1 MQIEKL
7 LAGTST
13 VHRFGHRLLVKS
25 SKGIRVLIRY
35 AERVPYV
42 FFFFFSDVI
51 LSQKGDRHG
60 E

>member
-1 MQIEKL
+1 
-7 LAGTST
+7 

-42 FFFFFSDVI
+42 FFLFFYDVI
-51 LSQKGDRHG
+51 LSEKGERHG